1 MTATSRKE
9 GYLDDIA
16 RWKGVLEDSRRR
28 AEQKAW
34 GMINWT
40 AKRVVGEDMKT
51 VCEGGKELCTE
62 GHDIFDYYADMTEAL
77 YYIEVLEKFEE
88 LDDEEWTM
96 KVEGRFEQF
105 MDLLHS
111 VTGV

>member
-9 GYLDDIA
+9 GYLPGTSLIG
-16 RWKGVLEDSRRR
+16 RPRGS
-28 AEQKAW
+28 
-34 GMINWT
+34 
-40 AKRVVGEDMKT
+40 
-51 VCEGGKELCTE
+51 
-62 GHDIFDYYADMTEAL
+62 
-77 YYIEVLEKFEE
+77 IEVLEKFEA

-111 VTGV
+111 ITGV

>member
-16 RWKGVLEDSRRR
+16 RWKG
-28 AEQKAW
+28 
-34 GMINWT
+34 
-40 AKRVVGEDMKT
+40 
-51 VCEGGKELCTE
+51 
-62 GHDIFDYYADMTEAL
+62 
-77 YYIEVLEKFEE
+77 
-88 LDDEEWTM
+88 DEEWTM